1 MKTIRPTIEK
11 PNGRTKSGKGF
22 SPNELAKAGVTKLQ
36 ALQMGFAVDFR
47 RRTAHDSNIEQLKAH
62 AAQAKPADTKKT
74 EA

>member
-1 MKTIRPTIEK
+1 MHHIRPTIQK

-22 SPNELAKAGVTKLQ
+22 SPNELAKAGVNKLQ
-36 ALQMGFAVDFR
+36 AKQMGFPIDYK

-62 AAQAKPADTKKT
+62 VAQAKPVAAKKT